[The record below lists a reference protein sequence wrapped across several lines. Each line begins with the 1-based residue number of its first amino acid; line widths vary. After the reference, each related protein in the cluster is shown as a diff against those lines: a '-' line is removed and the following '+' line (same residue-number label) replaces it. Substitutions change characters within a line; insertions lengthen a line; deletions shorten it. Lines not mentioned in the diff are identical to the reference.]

1 MACVLFSGSKSP
13 EALRARLNA
22 SIAQK
27 DKTALE
33 RAIID
38 CEEAG
43 YPELGTDLR
52 KARDILE
59 DLGGGRGG

>member
-1 MACVLFSGSKSP
+1 MSSGFKTP
-13 EALRARLNA
+13 DALRARLNTA
-22 SIAQK
+22 IAQK
-27 DKTALE
+27 DKMALE

-52 KARDILE
+52 KARDTLE
-59 DLGGGRGG
+59 TLGGGRGG

>member
-1 MACVLFSGSKSP
+1 MYLGSKTP
-13 EALRARLNA
+13 DVIRARLNTA
-22 SIAQK
+22 IALK
-27 DKTALE
+27 DKQALE

-38 CEEAG
+38 CEEAA

-59 DLGGGRGG
+59 SLGGGRGG